1 MDKPHMSIIEK
12 MSKKASKYPYSIF
25 NKIRK
30 TPFQKVEI
38 QGLSLDV
45 FMVKWAYKKKRW
57 QDVNSL

>member
-45 FMVKWAYKKKRW
+45 FKWYHG
-57 QDVNSL
+57 QVGL